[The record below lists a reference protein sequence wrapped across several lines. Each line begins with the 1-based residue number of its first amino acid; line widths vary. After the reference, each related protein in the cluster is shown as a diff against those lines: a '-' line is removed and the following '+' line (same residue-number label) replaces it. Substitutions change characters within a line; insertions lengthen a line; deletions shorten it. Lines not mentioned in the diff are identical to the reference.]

1 MARGTEPSSLL
12 LGEYL
17 SSQDDRFIESL
28 RQVRNPKTLTTIADR
43 WKKDPRPW
51 ARAKVIEYLD
61 DSPDGGARE
70 QAIVIKR
77 LFKHAEAQHDHE
89 LMGQFLVTCDRMVR
103 RELSARYHFDA
114 DTNEMRRLPVLV
126 APPDGSLFSN
136 VTRNYLRRRAWRYF
150 RRLGFQRPGEY
161 VAAIAGALRRY
172 RDEDLDDGKAIL
184 DCWGLMHAC
193 FFHSPVVEFG
203 VSHAKL
209 VAERSLAEMDARPI
223 FPELWQDEPA
233 LEPLLGLLA
242 DAQARLVRVW
252 AMQLLRREHG
262 PRLEALPP
270 QRVIPLLDHVDEQ
283 VQQFAAEV
291 LHRLRGLD
299 HIEPAVWLSLLR
311 TKSPTA
317 LGIICELM
325 AKHVRPEQLSIE
337 QGIELATARPI
348 PVARLG
354 LRMLQGRPLDNA
366 ALAQLADARC
376 EAAGKEIAAWALG
389 LMHYDTDTAA
399 RFFDSL
405 NAQVRAGAWEWL
417 TPASPGY
424 NDSALFARL
433 LETPHEDLRLGMVRM
448 LQQRSG
454 FPGADAGAL
463 APLWCA
469 VLLGIHRGGREKIKA
484 LGQISWAIRSD
495 PQHAEALI
503 PVAAIAIRSVRPA
516 EARQGLAAIVG
527 AVAARP
533 DLIPVVARFL
543 PELDLSPQGVGA

>member
-17 SSQDDRFIESL
+17 SSQDDRFIETL
-28 RQVRNPKTLTTIADR
+28 RLAHNPKTLISIAER

-51 ARAKVIEYLD
+51 ARAKIIEYLD
-61 DSPDGGARE
+61 DAPHAGARE

-77 LFKHAEAQHDHE
+77 LFKHAEAQRDHD

-103 RELSARYHFDA
+103 RERITRYHYDWQARTGWTEQALF
-114 DTNEMRRLPVLV
+114 
-126 APPDGSLFSN
+126 APPGGSIFSN
-136 VTRNYLRRRAWRYF
+136 RTRNHLRRRAWRYF
-150 RRLGFQRPGEY
+150 RRLGFQRSGEY
-161 VAAIAGALRRY
+161 IAAIAGALGRY
-172 RDEDLDDGKAIL
+172 RDEDLEDGKAIL

-193 FFHSPVVEFG
+193 FFHSPVIEFG

-209 VAERSLAEMDARPI
+209 VAERSLAEMGARPI

-242 DAQARLVRVW
+242 NARARLVRVW

-283 VQQFAAEV
+283 VQQFAAE
-291 LHRLRGLD
+291 LLDRLRGLD
-299 HIEPAVWLSLLR
+299 RIDPATWLSLLR
-311 TKSPTA
+311 TKSLTA
-317 LGIICELM
+317 LGMICELM

-389 LMHYDTDTAA
+389 LMRYDTDTAA

-405 NAQVRAGAWEWL
+405 NGQVRAGVWEWL
-417 TPASPGY
+417 RPASPGY

-433 LETPHEDLRLGMVRM
+433 LETPHEDLRLGLVRM

-454 FPGADAGAL
+454 FPGADAAAL

-484 LGQISWAIRSD
+484 LGQISRAIRTS
-495 PQHAEALI
+495 PQHAAELI

-527 AVAARP
+527 AVTARP
-533 DLIPVVARFL
+533 ELGPIVGRFL